1 MVYAAN
7 STGRPPEGT
16 LWCKAFG
23 NFIYC
28 NKETCEGCGSKFN
41 GASTSTM
48 RGERPA
54 EKETAE
60 KRKGENL

>member
-28 NKETCEGCGSKFN
+28 NKETCEGCGSKFF

-48 RGERPA
+48 RGEPPGKRDRGKA
-54 EKETAE
+54 E
-60 KRKGENL
+60 RRNS